1 MPTNRQDPRTW
12 SSWCMQP
19 APTRLPLYIPV
30 SAARELAGKIGTA
43 APRIMHLYL
52 ISRNKYHNRGGWF
65 SPAEFMDY
73 LSSLGWQDLGHGP
86 GNHRRRFWRALE
98 PFLEASGLFCKAGAG
113 NWQFKALSDI
123 PGGDYTSRFNI
134 SDVELNNRTTFNDL
148 FFASLFV
155 RKDGLPV
162 TVPQVVRLTGKSRA
176 QLFRILKRLID
187 AKRITRVNNIIE
199 AAVFDTIIEA
209 ERFRRHLVKRKR
221 VATPPVLSEGGKHT
235 VCVYAGNS
243 YFAGSDAPDA
253 ISRILRGGGST
264 HGVNRRTPG
273 KAGSWFT
280 HAATFQ
286 GFNLLR
292 FTPLCDLSRY
302 ISIIQGLA

>member
-1 MPTNRQDPRTW
+1 MPINRQDPRTW
-12 SSWCMQP
+12 SSSWMMT
-19 APTRLPLYIPV
+19 AGRSELPLYIPV
-30 SAARELAGKIGTA
+30 SAARELSRKLGTV
-43 APRIMHLYL
+43 APRIMRIYL
-52 ISRNKYHNRGGWF
+52 LARKEYHNRGGWF
-65 SPAEFMDY
+65 SPGALLD
-73 LSSLGWQDLGHGP
+73 LLGGHSLGHHE
-86 GNHRRRFWRALE
+86 GNHRRRTWKALE
-98 PFLEASGLFCKAGAG
+98 PLLEASGLFRRAGRG
-113 NWQFKALSDI
+113 NWQYIALSEI
-123 PGGDYTSRFNI
+123 PGGRYTSAFTI
-134 SDVELNNRTTFNDL
+134 TAAELENRATFNDL
-148 FFASLFV
+148 FHAALFV
-155 RKDGLPV
+155 RKDGIPV
-162 TVPQVVRLTGKSRA
+162 TVPQVVRITGKSRA

-187 AKRITRVNNIIE
+187 AGRITRVNNIIE

-253 ISRILRGGGST
+253 ISRILRAGGSPY
-264 HGVNRRTPG
+264 GVIRRTPG

-292 FTPLCDLSRY
+292 FTPFCDLNRY
-302 ISIIQGLA
+302 VNAIQ